1 VERLWNFGPE
11 DPFDVKSSVK
21 CCVGAWKIMLRTVQK
36 NGGLPCEISE
46 GKLKTLFR
54 AIAIFIGKILWF
66 WLTGAEESAV
76 INKIPELLKQIR
88 HYWDY

>member
-1 VERLWNFGPE
+1 
-11 DPFDVKSSVK
+11 
-21 CCVGAWKIMLRTVQK
+21 MLRTVQK

-76 INKIPELLKQIR
+76 INN
-88 HYWDY
+88 